1 MKDNSGKALLC
12 SYESDTN
19 IVADRCTID
28 NPKIEMIS
36 AGSGKVQL
44 MNQNIITLCNYAEFK
59 YKTIFVVK
67 FCKCSNLSL
76 IHI

>member
-1 MKDNSGKALLC
+1 MHNSIMKDNSGKALLC

-44 MNQNIITLCNYAEFK
+44 MNQNIITPVSYTHLTLPTTER
-59 YKTIFVVK
+59 V
-67 FCKCSNLSL
+67 
-76 IHI
+76 